1 MVVICFLLYYNDYEF
16 IIYIKKIVLNKNY
29 YIIILL
35 SFCIKK
41 DRNKKIKSIEKLMST
56 PDCKHILIFRCN
68 FELLVAIEK

>member
-1 MVVICFLLYYNDYEF
+1 MVVICLLLYYNDYEF
-16 IIYIKKIVLNKNY
+16 IIYIKKIVLNKKN

-41 DRNKKIKSIEKLMST
+41 DRNKKIKSVEKLMST
-56 PDCKHILIFRCN
+56 PDCKRILIFRCN